1 MYMAFFSPI
10 LLGVKASSSSWNMK
24 AARKPTARQIRKQKA
39 ENAVAQR
46 KRHQVDVCTLCLTRV
61 LGPAL
66 RAEENRLG
74 RFGPCGCVQFCWSC
88 AFNFAMRQSLYRDDY
103 QPILKEDDLDNKE
116 VRCPG
121 CNTVAVTFEECGPA
135 GTTVAVEALP
145 FRDLSWEERST
156 LRREPPSAWGR
167 PRATPQLEPTPE
179 EKAEAKAAERG
190 ARRSA
195 DEQARFSTHVDE
207 TEWRRDVAR
216 IAASSGLVAAL
227 ERPVQ
232 VRAASA
238 PHAHHHLSTTPS
250 PPTPPRFAGVGSG
263 SPCECRLQAGGRAS
277 APLASSGN
285 RPSPPS
291 ASVQPGNATG

>member
-1 MYMAFFSPI
+1 
-10 LLGVKASSSSWNMK
+10 MK

-74 RFGPCGCVQFCWSC
+74 RFGPCGCVRFCWSC

-238 PHAHHHLSTTPS
+238 PHAHHHLATTPS
-250 PPTPPRFAGVGSG
+250 PPTPP
-263 SPCECRLQAGGRAS
+263 PLCRCGLW
-277 APLASSGN
+277 LAL
-285 RPSPPS
+285 
-291 ASVQPGNATG
+291 